1 MEFSGISKLDLK
13 RQNRMIILR
22 GIRKY
27 GRTSRV
33 DLSEVLQLTRAA
45 ITIITNEMLEEGI
58 LEQLGEEHLPDDNHK
73 KGRRKI
79 LLGIRKTAHITLGA
93 SIQRGSVNVG
103 LCDLEGSVIDS
114 VTKELAPDATGAL
127 DYAALIT
134 SICRRLI
141 KKHQLSQPV
150 LLGLGVGIAPSMLG
164 SFFGEHADQTLSDF
178 TEKLQKALH
187 LPVCCDNA
195 VHLLAMASV
204 NHRTENRAD
213 ETVVFITGDAQDSG
227 YYAAVVQ
234 NDRLLSFPNNPSGT
248 IDRIVIQPEGA
259 EYPDYPRGS
268 VQAELSAS
276 VLKDRLTAAVQA
288 GDSPV
293 LASIIADGNLTPA
306 AVKKSFEEKDSGT
319 VRILNAALDQLASLI
334 HNYIISCYADH
345 IYLYQCPLAD
355 LFYSELEARLDAWTD
370 GEFANCLVRNKLTPE
385 TCFLGGALYAI
396 ETFFYERGGLP
407 VDESGSENR

>member
-58 LEQLGEEHLPDDNHK
+58 LEQLGEEHLPDGDHK

-93 SIQRGSVNVG
+93 SIQRGRINVG

-114 VTKELAPDATGAL
+114 VTKEFAPDAADSL
-127 DYAALIT
+127 DYANLIT
-134 SICRRLI
+134 PICRRLI
-141 KKHQLSQPV
+141 KKHRLSQPA
-150 LLGLGVGIAPSMLG
+150 LLGLGVGIAPSMVG
-164 SFFGEHADQTLSDF
+164 SVFGEHTGQTLSDF
-178 TEKLQKALH
+178 TEKLQKTLH

-227 YYAAVVQ
+227 YHAAVVQ
-234 NDRLLSFPNNPSGT
+234 NDRLLSSPNNPSGT
-248 IDRIVIQPEGA
+248 IDCVVVQPDGA
-259 EYPDYPRGS
+259 EYPNYPKGS

-276 VLKDRLTAAVQA
+276 VLKDRLMTAVRA
-288 GDSPV
+288 GESPV
-293 LASIIADGNLTPA
+293 LANSIADGELSPA
-306 AVKKSFEEKDSGT
+306 AVKKSFAEKDPGT
-319 VRILNAALDQLASLI
+319 VRILNTALDQMAVLI
-334 HNYIISCYADH
+334 HNYITSCYADH
-345 IYLYQCPLAD
+345 VYLYQCPLAD
-355 LFYSELEARLDAWTD
+355 LFYSELETRLDVWTD
-370 GEFANCLVRNKLTPE
+370 GELSNCLVRSRLTPE
-385 TCFLGGALYAI
+385 TSFLGGALYAI

-407 VDESGSENR
+407 VDELDSKDH